1 MNGECPRE
9 MEHSYGKAELRGALE
24 EREESSKPGKT
35 QCFFLI
41 QIVLRAALKWP

>member
-1 MNGECPRE
+1 
-9 MEHSYGKAELRGALE
+9 MESVLGRWNIAMGRLRGALE

-35 QCFFLI
+35 QCLFLI